1 MLVAY
6 GSTDSGKLDLKAW
19 WAQQP
24 TAVKATLGVSAVA
37 LAGMLLF
44 AATRKAPARMTPNK
58 RGKKRKASK
67 SSCKM
72 HPNRAVK
79 RPRISC
85 QAAPSVPSCR
95 CSPPKRYRKTGAT
108 RAKHYAFPECFMY
121 PVHSPQYVRTSA
133 SRFGKFSED
142 IPTQF
147 RGKVKARI
155 RKAKK
160 KFGIGEFR
168 VR

>member
-6 GSTDSGKLDLKAW
+6 GSVEKTSGFRGW
-19 WAQQP
+19 WESQP
-24 TAVKATLGVSAVA
+24 QAVKVTLGISAAA
-37 LAGMLLF
+37 LATMLV
-44 AATRKAPARMTPNK
+44 AVVARGPEKRAMTPNK
-58 RGKKRKASK
+58 QGKKSARRNG
-67 SSCKM
+67 KM
-72 HPNRAVK
+72 CMPNRAVK
-79 RPRISC
+79 RPRLSC

-95 CSPPKRYRKTGAT
+95 CSPPKRYRKTGA
-108 RAKHYAFPECFMY
+108 RKAKDYAFPECFMY
-121 PVHSPQYVRTSA
+121 PIHKPQYVRTSA
-133 SRFGKFSED
+133 SRYGKFAED

-155 RKAKK
+155 RKAEK